1 MNKRLQRQLRKMEQ
15 EADRERE
22 AAGLMSKRKL
32 AAIIHST
39 PDLQLAILG
48 AAAPQKGGKHE
59 EAGKDQEEQARN
71 TTATCRA
78 GNETGR

>member
-1 MNKRLQRQLRKMEQ
+1 MNKQLQRQLKQWER

-32 AAIIHST
+32 AAILHT
-39 PDLQLAILG
+39 NPDLQRAIMG
-48 AAAPQKGGKHE
+48 AAAPKKGGTH

-71 TTATCRA
+71 TAAACDKSRK
-78 GNETGR
+78 G

>member
-1 MNKRLQRQLRKMEQ
+1 MDKRLQRQLRKMEQ

-39 PDLQLAILG
+39 PDLQRAIMG
-48 AAAPQKGGKHE
+48 AAAAQKGGTHE
-59 EAGKDQEEQARN
+59 ANKDQEE
-71 TTATCRA
+71 
-78 GNETGR
+78 

>member
-1 MNKRLQRQLRKMEQ
+1 MDKRTQRQLAKWEK

-32 AAIIHST
+32 AAIIQSR
-39 PDLQLAILG
+39 PDLLQAIMG
-48 AAAPQKGGKHE
+48 AATPQKGGTY

-71 TTATCRA
+71 TTATC
-78 GNETGR
+78 GTSCEE